1 MGSAALLL
9 FALLPVRKLTRVC
22 NSEYALWLSGEN
34 ISGSGGYANLTN
46 WFVVESQYEDLK

>member
-1 MGSAALLL
+1 VGSAALLL